1 MCHLC
6 LFAAKR
12 PIFLAKRP
20 TFLAKHKAEL
30 LCGACAVA
38 LEPEGAGGAAHAL
51 ALSRRPGHLQP
62 SLQGIGTG
70 TQRDASPRENRQALR
85 DSWARSGARAG
96 AGDCGTRAHGLYL
109 AYFFQRARLSA
120 SGAEAYMLPHMS

>member
-1 MCHLC
+1 MLRGGGPPR
-6 LFAAKR
+6 LAAVLTPR
-12 PIFLAKRP
+12 RCRG
-20 TFLAKHKAEL
+20 H
-30 LCGACAVA
+30 
-38 LEPEGAGGAAHAL
+38 AGDARAAAHAL
-51 ALSRRPGHLQP
+51 APSRRTGHLQP

-70 TQRDASPRENRQALR
+70 TQRDVSPRENRQALR

-109 AYFFQRARLSA
+109 AYFFQRARLSS